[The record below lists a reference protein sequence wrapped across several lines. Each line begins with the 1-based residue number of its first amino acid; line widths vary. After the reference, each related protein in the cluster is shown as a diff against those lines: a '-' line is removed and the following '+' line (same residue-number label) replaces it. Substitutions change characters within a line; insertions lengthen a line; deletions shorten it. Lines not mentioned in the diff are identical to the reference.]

1 MDILGIHIGFTKKT
15 TYELEIIAQAKDFV
29 SLLLK
34 SRANKSSSNPPVSKS
49 IFDVLN
55 GGKKNG

>member
-15 TYELEIIAQAKDFV
+15 TYELEIIAQAKDLV
-29 SLLLK
+29 SSFLK
-34 SRANKSSSNPPVSKS
+34 PHANESSSIPPVSKS
-49 IFDVLN
+49 ILDVLN